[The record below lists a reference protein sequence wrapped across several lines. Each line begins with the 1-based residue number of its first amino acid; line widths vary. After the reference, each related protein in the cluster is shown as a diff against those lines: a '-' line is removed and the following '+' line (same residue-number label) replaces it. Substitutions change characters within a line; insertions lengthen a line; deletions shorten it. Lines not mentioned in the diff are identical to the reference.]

1 MQLPADAPDTVFE
14 AFDRA
19 AARHG
24 ERPCLAVLPETANIY
39 GVAAG
44 EISYRDALARISE
57 LVEAYRAKGY
67 GHGHRVGILL
77 ENRPAFFLHW
87 YALNALGVSLVPI
100 NPDLRS
106 TELEYLLGH
115 SEVVAV
121 VAVHHRQVDIA
132 RAATAIGVQL
142 GVVGPDDAPARISIP
157 TAKPGRPDRNSE
169 CALLYTSGTT
179 GQPKGCVLTNAYF
192 LYAGHWYANAGGLIA
207 MRQGAERMLTPLPM
221 FHMNA
226 MAYSAMAMVTTGGC
240 LIALDRFHPRSWWQ
254 SVEDSGAT
262 IVHYLGV
269 MPPMLISAPET
280 EHERGHCVRFGFGA
294 GVDRGIHAAFEK
306 RFGFPLIEAWAMT
319 ETGAGAV
326 VVASTEPRHTGTSC
340 FGKPGTELEV
350 RIVADNGGEVD
361 TDQPGELLVRH
372 TGPDPRYGFF
382 TEYLK
387 DAEATATAW
396 DGGWFHTGDVVR
408 RSADG
413 SLHFIDR
420 RKNVIRRSG
429 ENISAV
435 EVESVLRQHPAID
448 HVAVAP
454 VADTV
459 RGDEVFA
466 CVVAKDL
473 PAEHI
478 ARGKLAADIVTWCL
492 ERLAYYKAPGYVAFV
507 RELPLSST
515 QKILRGHLK
524 DLVAASRTSD
534 ACIDTRHLKKRVA
547 A

>member
-1 MQLPADAPDTVFE
+1 MQLPADAPVTVFE
-14 AFDRA
+14 AFARA
-19 AARHG
+19 AARYG
-24 ERPCLAVLPETANIY
+24 ERPCLAVLPETAKIY
-39 GVAAG
+39 SIAAG
-44 EISYRDALARISE
+44 ELSYRDALAQISE
-57 LVEAYRAKGY
+57 LVEAYRARGY

-100 NPDLRS
+100 NPDLRL

-115 SEVVAV
+115 SETVAV
-121 VAVHHRQVDIA
+121 VAVGHRQADIA
-132 RAATAIGVQL
+132 SAAAAIGTQL
-142 GVVGPDDAPARISIP
+142 SVVGPDDAPAHISVP
-157 TAKPGRPDRNSE
+157 APKSGGPDRNSE

-179 GQPKGCVLTNAYF
+179 GRPKGCVLTNEYF
-192 LYAGHWYANAGGLIA
+192 LYAGHWYAHVGGLIA
-207 MRQGAERMLTPLPM
+207 MQQGAERMLTPLPM

-254 SVEDSGAT
+254 SIRDSGAT

-269 MPPMLISAPET
+269 MPPMLMGSPET
-280 EHERGHCVRFGFGA
+280 EYERGHSVGFGFGA
-294 GVDRGIHAAFEK
+294 GVDRGIHAGFEG

-326 VVASTEPRHTGTSC
+326 VVAATEPRHTGTSC
-340 FGKPGTELEV
+340 FGKPGPELEV
-350 RIVADNGGEVD
+350 RIVADNGSEAD
-361 TDQPGELLVRH
+361 IDQPGELLVRH
-372 TGPDPRYGFF
+372 AGPDPRYGFF
-382 TEYLK
+382 REYLK

-396 DGGWFHTGDVVR
+396 EGGWFHTGDVVR

-448 HVAVAP
+448 RVAVAA

-466 CVVAKDL
+466 CVVAKEL
-473 PAEHI
+473 PADRV
-478 ARGKLAADIVTWCL
+478 AREKLAAEIVAWCL

-507 RELPLSST
+507 PELPLSST

-534 ACIDTRHLKKRVA
+534 ACIDTRRQKKRVA